1 MNQQIR
7 RQDYLSRAIDVEQ
20 RATTALSSDAREGW
34 LKLALAY
41 RNLASK
47 LNIGVIGD

>member
-7 RQDYLSRAIDVEQ
+7 QHNYLSKAVNAEQ

-41 RNLASK
+41 RDLASK
-47 LNIGVIGD
+47 LNVDVIGD